1 MNKNTTPLETVN
13 ENLVFSEPIADS
25 KVNVNVSV
33 NDSSI
38 LDSDIDAVS
47 SGMRTDAADSVAS
60 FVDTSNSSITVVDL
74 SNSSSSIID
83 ISNSNS
89 FIPITDISKNVSVIN
104 THVDINNDNEND
116 NENVNENYNE
126 NDNENENDND
136 NDKDI
141 SKHEP
146 VKPVGKNIIKFN
158 EPSTIE
164 LIENRDQ
171 KKLDSD
177 TVVSKISDVVE
188 DITEDLLNSVLDKV
202 KESLG
207 DLGVKPSTLPKIIQF
222 VMEAIEDTPTKGP
235 AQKDFAV
242 KVIGSLIDELHDSDE
257 KKLLQETFKSGGIEG
272 TIDLVVSATKGE
284 LNINQV
290 VDVAVN
296 SCICPVFNFS
306 MSKFKSC
313 NNKTYVKNSVKV

>member
-1 MNKNTTPLETVN
+1 MNKDTNLETVN
-13 ENLVFSEPIADS
+13 EDLVFSKPIADN

-33 NDSSI
+33 NDTSI
-38 LDSDIDAVS
+38 LDADTHTHTVSSDI
-47 SGMRTDAADSVAS
+47 RTDAADSVVS
-60 FVDTSNSSITVVDL
+60 FVDTSNSSITGVDL
-74 SNSSSSIID
+74 SNGSSSIID

-89 FIPITDISKNVSVIN
+89 FISITDNDNDISKN
-104 THVDINNDNEND
+104 D
-116 NENVNENYNE
+116 
-126 NDNENENDND
+126 
-136 NDKDI
+136 
-141 SKHEP
+141 P
-146 VKPVGKNIIKFN
+146 LKPVGKKTIKFS
-158 EPSTIE
+158 EPSTVE
-164 LIENRDQ
+164 VIENSDQ
-171 KKLDSD
+171 KKTPSD

-188 DITEDLLNSVLDKV
+188 DITEDLLNSVLDQV
-202 KESLG
+202 KQSLG

-242 KVIGSLIDELHDSDE
+242 KVIGSLIDELHESDE

-296 SCICPVFNFS
+296 SCICPFFNFS
-306 MSKFKSC
+306 ISKFKTC
-313 NNKTYVKNSVKV
+313 INKTYVKNSVKV

>member
-1 MNKNTTPLETVN
+1 MNKDTTLETVN
-13 ENLVFSEPIADS
+13 EDLVFSKPIADN

-33 NDSSI
+33 NDTSI
-38 LDSDIDAVS
+38 LDADIDAVS
-47 SGMRTDAADSVAS
+47 SDIRTDASDSVVS
-60 FVDTSNSSITVVDL
+60 FVDTSNSSITGVDL
-74 SNSSSSIID
+74 SNGSLSIID

-89 FIPITDISKNVSVIN
+89 FISITDISENVSVIN
-104 THVDINNDNEND
+104 THLDID
-116 NENVNENYNE
+116 
-126 NDNENENDND
+126 NDND
-136 NDKDI
+136 NDI
-141 SKHEP
+141 SKNEP
-146 VKPVGKNIIKFN
+146 VKPVGKKIIKFN
-158 EPSTIE
+158 EPSTVE

-171 KKLDSD
+171 NKIGSD

-202 KESLG
+202 KESLR
-207 DLGVKPSTLPKIIQF
+207 DIGVKPSTLPKIIQF

-242 KVIGSLIDELHDSDE
+242 KVIGSLIDELHESDE

-296 SCICPVFNFS
+296 SCICPFFNFS

-313 NNKTYVKNSVKV
+313 SNKTYVKNSVKV

>member
-1 MNKNTTPLETVN
+1 MNKDTTLETVN
-13 ENLVFSEPIADS
+13 EDLVFSKPIADN
-25 KVNVNVSV
+25 KVAVAVADTVAVNVAV
-33 NDSSI
+33 NETSI
-38 LDSDIDAVS
+38 LDAAADSSDI
-47 SGMRTDAADSVAS
+47 RTDAADSVVS
-60 FVDTSNSSITVVDL
+60 FVDTSNASIPVVDL

-83 ISNSNS
+83 SSNS
-89 FIPITDISKNVSVIN
+89 FIPIPTTDISQNL
-104 THVDINNDNEND
+104 
-116 NENVNENYNE
+116 
-126 NDNENENDND
+126 
-136 NDKDI
+136 
-141 SKHEP
+141 P
-146 VKPVGKNIIKFN
+146 VKPVGKETIKFS
-158 EPSTIE
+158 EPSTVE

-171 KKLDSD
+171 KTVSD
-177 TVVSKISDVVE
+177 TIVSKIGDVVGDVVE
-188 DITEDLLNSVLDKV
+188 DLTEDLLNGVLDKV

-235 AQKDFAV
+235 AQKDFAL
-242 KVIGSLIDELHDSDE
+242 KVIGALIDELHESDE

-296 SCICPVFNFS
+296 SCVCPFFNFS

-313 NNKTYVKNSVKV
+313 INKSDAKNSVKV

>member
-1 MNKNTTPLETVN
+1 MNKDTTLETVN
-13 ENLVFSEPIADS
+13 EDLVFSKPIADN

-33 NDSSI
+33 NHTSI
-38 LDSDIDAVS
+38 LDAHTDSVSSDI
-47 SGMRTDAADSVAS
+47 RTDAADSVVS

-74 SNSSSSIID
+74 SNCSSPIID

-89 FIPITDISKNVSVIN
+89 FISITDISENVSVIN
-104 THVDINNDNEND
+104 THLDID
-116 NENVNENYNE
+116 
-126 NDNENENDND
+126 NDND
-136 NDKDI
+136 NDNDI
-141 SKHEP
+141 SKKEP
-146 VKPVGKNIIKFN
+146 VKPVGKKIIKFN
-158 EPSTIE
+158 EPSTVE

-171 KKLDSD
+171 NKIGSD

-188 DITEDLLNSVLDKV
+188 DLTEDLLNSVLDKV
-202 KESLG
+202 KESLA
-207 DLGVKPSTLPKIIQF
+207 DIGVKPSTLPKIIQF

-235 AQKDFAV
+235 AQKDFAL
-242 KVIGSLIDELHDSDE
+242 KVIGALIDELHESDE

-296 SCICPVFNFS
+296 SCICPFFNFS
-306 MSKFKSC
+306 ISKFKTC
-313 NNKTYVKNSVKV
+313 INKTYVKNSVKV